1 MMKLV
6 SLLFFF
12 SSVSIAANPPINIV
26 CGNDNYAIHFGNGG
40 SVVLKNGELMESPSF
55 SRKSYNGDLNA
66 AILQFD
72 QYGEQGGFHV
82 HHSIVLSKGKSD
94 AVLNKQDFDADNVA
108 RSDAVKENC
117 MIKK

>member
-1 MMKLV
+1 MKNFFA
-6 SLLFFF
+6 LLFLF
-12 SSVSIAANPPINIV
+12 SSASIAANPPININ

-82 HHSIVLSKGKSD
+82 HHSIVLSKGKSE

-108 RSDAVKENC
+108 RSDAVKESC
-117 MIKK
+117 TIKK